1 MIEPAHPAHAAAMA
15 AIHAEAFPKG
25 QTWGPDAIALQLG
38 LPGTFGLIAAEGGMV
53 LARTAADEAEILTL
67 AVAPSARRCGLG
79 RALLDAARR
88 EASRR
93 GARAMFLEVS
103 GGNHAAQALYAA
115 ADFAEVGRRSRYYT
129 DGTDALILRAALS
142 PPAPRP
148 CGSTD
153 G

>member
-1 MIEPAHPAHAAAMA
+1 MIEPAHAAHAAAMA
-15 AIHAEAFPKG
+15 AIHAQAFAKA
-25 QTWGPDAIALQLG
+25 QAWGTDAIALQLG

-67 AVAPSARRCGLG
+67 AVIPPARRRGLG

-103 GGNHAAQALYAA
+103 GGNHAARALYSAA
-115 ADFAEVGRRSRYYT
+115 GFAEVGRRGRYYA
-129 DGTDALILRAALS
+129 DGTDALILRAPLS
-142 PPAPRP
+142 PAAARP

>member
-1 MIEPAHPAHAAAMA
+1 MIEPAQAVHAVAMA
-15 AIHAEAFPKG
+15 AIHAAAFPKG
-25 QTWGPDAIALQLG
+25 QSWGPDAIALQLG
-38 LPGTFGLIAAEGGMV
+38 LPGTFGLIAEGGMV
-53 LARTAADEAEILTL
+53 LARAAADEAEILTL
-67 AVAPSARRCGLG
+67 AVVPAARRRGLG

-103 GGNHAAQALYAA
+103 SGNRAARALYSAA
-115 ADFAEVGRRSRYYT
+115 GFAEVGRRGRYYP
-129 DGTDALILRAALS
+129 DGTDALILRASLS
-142 PPAPRP
+142 PAAPRP